1 MVAGPIGRYA
11 MTKEQ
16 LDRINVLFHFTDRRN
31 LVSIRE
37 HGGLL
42 ALAEMKRRGIQI
54 PAPGGNQWSHDVD
67 GMRGLDEYVH
77 LCFRWTHPMEYVAR
91 ADGRITDSVFLNV
104 HPEVLRWEGVLFTPD
119 VSNKSGVQA
128 HPIEEAANM
137 IDFEV
142 LYSWTDWRDPA
153 IRERLS
159 QAEKSEI
166 LVPRFIPLDLIRN
179 FPNG

>member
-1 MVAGPIGRYA
+1 
-11 MTKEQ
+11 MTREQ

-42 ALAEMKRRGIQI
+42 ALAEMKRRSIEI
-54 PAPGGNQWSHDVD
+54 PAPGGNQWSHDAD

-77 LCFRWTHPMEYVAR
+77 LCFRWTHPMEHVAR

-104 HPEVLRWEGVLFTPD
+104 HPEVLRWDGVLFTTD
-119 VSNKSGVQA
+119 VSNKRDVQT
-128 HPIEEAANM
+128 HPIEEAANL

-153 IRERLS
+153 IRGRLS